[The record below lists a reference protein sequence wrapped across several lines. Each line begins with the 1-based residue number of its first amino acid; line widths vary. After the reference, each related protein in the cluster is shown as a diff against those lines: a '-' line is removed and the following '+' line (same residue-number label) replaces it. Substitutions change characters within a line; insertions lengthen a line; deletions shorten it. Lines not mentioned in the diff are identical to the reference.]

1 MKTTFVKIFTAC
13 CFAVAA
19 VSCGPQEEPVR
30 DGLIDREAFAAIM
43 LDVQIAEG
51 MKSQYSRTKAFGKNW
66 SRDVYDDIFERH
78 GISEE
83 DFQETYRWYQGRPD
97 LMEGIYEQV
106 LDSLSKLEA
115 EIKHEYANQGKAAR
129 DSTDLSSRKGR
140 VKALRESGRSY
151 MPDLSAYTDSARAD
165 SAKADSVRRGARKK

>member
-1 MKTTFVKIFTAC
+1 MKTALTKTLLTC
-13 CFAVAA
+13 CLISAA
-19 VSCGPQEEPVR
+19 SCGPSEEP
-30 DGLIDREAFAAIM
+30 LPEFLLDREDFTAVM

-51 MKSQYSRTKAFGKNW
+51 MKSQYARTKAFGKNW

-78 GISEE
+78 GISEA

-115 EIKHEYANQGKAAR
+115 EIKQEYANQGKSER
-129 DSTDLSSRKGR
+129 DSTDRSSRAAR
-140 VKALRESGRSY
+140 VRALRESGQSY
-151 MPDLSAYTDSARAD
+151 MPDLSTYTDSARAD
-165 SAKADSVRRGARKK
+165 SGKTDSMGRNKKRE